1 MLRKWAE
8 SGWVPMRRLILRQMV
23 GSVVA
28 LRCSEEAGFVTGQ
41 ILHLD
46 NGCSLATTDLPLE
59 LQGAT

>member
-23 GSVVA
+23 GNVVA